1 MKDVLETIIKGLV
14 DDKESV
20 SIQELEGEKSI
31 VLEVKVAEKDMGKV
45 IGKQGRLA
53 RSIRTLMKA
62 LASKEQKHI
71 TIEFI
76 G

>member
-45 IGKQGRLA
+45 K
-53 RSIRTLMKA
+53 
-62 LASKEQKHI
+62 KHI